1 VISARLGSL
10 LLAVV
15 AAGCMEIG
23 DPDAALEEIELVSV
37 NGLSANALTA
47 NALTANALTANAL
60 TANALTANA
69 LTANALTAN
78 ALDDP
83 AQGEDAAE
91 IIRYSAKCMLR
102 ADQYVD
108 VTYRTS
114 AGNVVSE
121 RYPGNLGLEPSWT
134 SQGLS
139 DSARRWWGACL
150 GAHVNALGI
159 SVPLSVRGPH
169 PALAVGKKESA
180 EFKAT
185 REGAFYAD
193 YDPSMNPPLH
203 IYACWDSYSLT
214 KLEMSNRLC
223 ATQSCGPMFTV
234 VGQCVGKNALGDP
247 KACETTKFASGI
259 DPSSGNYFMRCHRQ
273 MGNPT
278 WPDAAIVEA
287 ITTNIETNPW

>member
-1 VISARLGSL
+1 MKASVWPVL
-10 LLAVV
+10 LLVV
-15 AAGCMEIG
+15 GGCTSIG
-23 DPDAALEEIELVSV
+23 DPDAELEDIELVSM

-108 VTYRTS
+108 VTYRTA
-114 AGNVVSE
+114 AGDLVSE
-121 RYPGNLGLEPSWT
+121 RYPGNLGLEPGWT

-139 DSARRWWGACL
+139 DLGRRWWGACL

-159 SVPLSVRGPH
+159 SVPISVRGPH
-169 PALAVGKKESA
+169 PALEVGKKESA
-180 EFKAT
+180 QFKAT

-193 YDPSMNPPLH
+193 FNPTMTPPLH
-203 IYACWDSYSLT
+203 IYACWDAYSLS
-214 KLEMSNRLC
+214 KIQMSNRLC

-234 VGQCVGKNALGDP
+234 VGPCVDKNAQSDP
-247 KACETTKFASGI
+247 KACESTKYPDSGT
-259 DPSSGNYFMRCHRQ
+259 DHSTGNYFVRCHRQ

-278 WPDAAIVEA
+278 WPDASIVEA
-287 ITTNIETNPW
+287 ITTNLQTNPW